1 MLNNPNFYPTPPL
14 LASRMI
20 SKLKGRPKRVLEPS
34 AGKGDIV
41 KAIVSRFSHTS
52 QPEVSCI
59 EIDPV
64 LQATLRGD
72 GHRLI
77 DTDFLAYSGADK
89 FDAIIANPP
98 FDAGDLHLLKAI
110 EIMYRGE
117 IVFLLNAETLRNP
130 HTNTRKLL
138 ARKLEEL
145 GASIEYLPNQFAGAE
160 RRTGVEVALIHI
172 QIDQSVSDDL
182 FAGVDDFSARCTE
195 KVEEKHELSTGR
207 TLEELVADYNEVVR
221 VGTETVVAFYR
232 NFKKVGGF
240 LRMTDAV
247 EKLRISSS
255 SDVTGMMQDAVNK
268 LLIDVRACF
277 WRKTLDLKEVRNRLT
292 TKKAAEFEHAM
303 ADRCYMDFTE
313 SNVRQFVLNLMDSYE
328 QTLTDAI
335 VDIFD
340 LFTVRH
346 CWGESGV
353 LEKNVHY
360 FNGWKTN
367 KSFKVGRRVVVPIRG
382 GCCSTAFFDYGRWQ
396 LAYQAKDQ
404 LRDIDLV
411 ASYFSGL
418 RDYTSEAPNVAFS
431 ANKHYLSM
439 SAALMAAFS
448 AGSKADRHSGIE
460 AGHFT
465 VTVHKK
471 GTIHITFNDEDVL
484 RRFNFIACRGKGWL
498 PCDYGKKR
506 YQELSAPERAVVD
519 AFEGERSYTAA
530 LGRPVF
536 APSALL
542 QIAA

>member
-1 MLNNPNFYPTPPL
+1 MLTNPNFYPTPPL

-20 SKLKGRPKRVLEPS
+20 SKLKGRPKKVLEPS

-41 KAIVSRFSHTS
+41 RAVVSRFSHTS

-77 DTDFLAYSGADK
+77 DTDFLAYSGQDK

-98 FDAGDLHLLKAI
+98 FDSGDLHLLKAI

-138 ARKLEEL
+138 VRKLDEL
-145 GASIEYLPNQFAGAE
+145 GASVEYLPNQFAGAE
-160 RRTGVEVALIHI
+160 RKTGVEVALIHI
-172 QIDQSVSDDL
+172 VIDQSVSDDL
-182 FAGVDDFSARCTE
+182 FAGADDFSARCTE

-292 TKKAAEFEHAM
+292 TKKAAEFEHAL

-313 SNVRQFVLNLMDSYE
+313 SNVRTFVLNLMDSYE

-340 LFTVRH
+340 MFTVRH
-346 CWGESGV
+346 CYGESGV
-353 LEKNVHY
+353 HEKNVHY

-382 GCCSTAFFDYGRWQ
+382 GYCGNAFFEYGRWQ
-396 LAYQAKDQ
+396 LSWQAKDQ

-418 RDYTSEAPNVAFS
+418 RDY
-431 ANKHYLSM
+431 LSM
-439 SAALMAAFS
+439 SQALMDAFS
-448 AGSKADRHSGIE
+448 AGPKADRHSGIE
-460 AGHFT
+460 AAHFT
-465 VTVHKK
+465 VTAHKK

-506 YQELSAPERAVVD
+506 YQELSDPERAVVD

>member
-1 MLNNPNFYPTPPL
+1 
-14 LASRMI
+14 
-20 SKLKGRPKRVLEPS
+20 
-34 AGKGDIV
+34 
-41 KAIVSRFSHTS
+41 
-52 QPEVSCI
+52 
-59 EIDPV
+59 
-64 LQATLRGD
+64 
-72 GHRLI
+72 
-77 DTDFLAYSGADK
+77 
-89 FDAIIANPP
+89 
-98 FDAGDLHLLKAI
+98 
-110 EIMYRGE
+110 
-117 IVFLLNAETLRNP
+117 
-130 HTNTRKLL
+130 
-138 ARKLEEL
+138 
-145 GASIEYLPNQFAGAE
+145 
-160 RRTGVEVALIHI
+160 
-172 QIDQSVSDDL
+172 
-182 FAGVDDFSARCTE
+182 
-195 KVEEKHELSTGR
+195 
-207 TLEELVADYNEVVR
+207 VVR

-255 SDVTGMMQDAVNK
+255 SDVTGMMQEAVNK

-277 WRKTLDLKEVRNRLT
+277 WRKTLDLTEVRNRLT
-292 TKKAAEFEHAM
+292 TKKAAEFEHALT
-303 ADRCYMDFTE
+303 DRCYMDFTE

-340 LFTVRH
+340 MFTVRH
-346 CWGESGV
+346 SFGEQGV
-353 LEKNVHY
+353 HEKNVHY

-382 GCCSTAFFDYGRWQ
+382 GYCGNAFFEYGRWQ
-396 LAYQAKDQ
+396 LAWQAKDQ

-411 ASYFSGL
+411 ASYFSGFRVLSDEAKAKL
-418 RDYTSEAPNVAFS
+418 RMDNATDSSGEYVTMAEA
-431 ANKHYLSM
+431 LT
-439 SAALMAAFS
+439 AAFDS
-448 AGSKADRHSGIE
+448 GKHADRHSGIVSS
-460 AGHFT
+460 HFT
-465 VTVHKK
+465 MTVHKK
-471 GTIHITFNDEDVL
+471 GTVHLTFNDEDVL